1 MMVINIIII
10 VLHICTTLFYAKR
23 NYIANPSSARS
34 NHGNSSYDNTMTTT
48 ASNSFAGLNNST
60 AYKYNPAESSSYA
73 SSTRTATTNANPAY
87 TVRGA
92 YVSDADDDDDDDDT
106 PLARVPV
113 RLGSE
118 SGASGASTISGRGV
132 GPAGGP
138 GGGMRF
144 KVVNADDDGDGAGVG
159 AGAGV
164 DVDGMD
170 LGLEG
175 EERAANA
182 AAIPA
187 ASASGKE
194 VKEKKS
200 SIWGTKIASECL
212 LFLCS
217 KLIIAGT
224 RYRKW

>member
-10 VLHICTTLFYAKR
+10 VLHICTT
-23 NYIANPSSARS
+23 S

-48 ASNSFAGLNNST
+48 ASNSFAGLNDST

-73 SSTRTATTNANPAY
+73 SSTRTATTNANPPY

-118 SGASGASTISGRGV
+118 SGASGASTISARGV

-144 KVVNADDDGDGAGVG
+144 KVVNADDDG

-170 LGLEG
+170 MGVEG
-175 EERAANA
+175 EDRAANA

-200 SIWGTKIASECL
+200 SIWGTKIA
-212 LFLCS
+212 
-217 KLIIAGT
+217 KT
-224 RYRKW
+224 